1 MIQLYQ
7 TVEDRDNPDYIEAN
21 GPILCRS
28 NAWLGPGYYFW
39 DTFYENAEWWGQSHY
54 NGKYMI
60 CATESCHEADM
71 FDLVG
76 NTQHLMELGKA
87 AKLLR
92 DKGSRKD
99 VYVAHV
105 LAFLKGEI
113 KSFCYKAVRANGIFS
128 KSYTGLEEQL
138 LYFPKNYSYL
148 ELVPPLQIC
157 VYDKSFLTGT
167 YRVIYPPQYC
177 NDYTI

>member
-1 MIQLYQ
+1 MALSWIVLS
-7 TVEDRDNPDYIEAN
+7 VR
-21 GPILCRS
+21 
-28 NAWLGPGYYFW
+28 
-39 DTFYENAEWWGQSHY
+39 HY
-54 NGKYMI
+54 NIIM
-60 CATESCHEADM
+60 
-71 FDLVG
+71 
-76 NTQHLMELGKA
+76 
-87 AKLLR
+87 LR